1 MRVCHAK
8 TRQKV
13 LAVLCLLQIDHATD
27 SISRHFDSQK
37 VVELSKV
44 LDFKLSFDD
53 GLDLHDIAKLRTDY
67 KHIINVDSDDQKNSI
82 VCCILNVDARVC
94 LGLLEALALKE
105 SINHQVPLSWCLLQT
120 IETLLQS
127 TH

>member
-8 TRQKV
+8 TCQKV
-13 LAVLCLLQIDHATD
+13 LAVLCLLQINHATN
-27 SISRHFDSQK
+27 SISRDFDSQK

-53 GLDLHDIAKLRTDY
+53 GLYSHDIAKMRTDY
-67 KHIINVDSDDQKNSI
+67 KHIVNVDSDDQKNST

-105 SINHQVPLSWCLLQT
+105 SINHQVPLSWCLLC
-120 IETLLQS
+120 
-127 TH
+127 